1 MQTTDFDIESL
12 PVKIEYVGETVRDGD
27 WRCDQWRVTIS
38 NKSGQ
43 WVTDYFT
50 GLGHRKV
57 TRRGNCLG
65 MKNAVFV
72 RGMWEESKPVKPKI
86 IGVLH
91 SLFMDA
97 QASDQNFIDWCADFG
112 YSDDSMKAFNTY
124 RQCCETGLMLR
135 KYFDP
140 KTREAIQAAIED
152 Y

>member
-12 PVKIEYVGETVRDGD
+12 PVKIDYVGEIVRDGD

-57 TRRGNCLG
+57 TRRGDCIG

-72 RGMWEESKPVKPKI
+72 RGMWEDYKPVKPKI

-97 QASDQNFIDWCADFG
+97 QAADQNFTDWCADFG
-112 YSDDSMKAFNTY
+112 YSDDSMKAFSIY
-124 RQCCETGLMLR
+124 KQCCETGLMLR

-140 KTREAIQAAIED
+140 KTREAIQTIIED

>member
-12 PVKIEYVGETVRDGD
+12 PVKIDYVGETVRDGD
-27 WRCDQWRVTIS
+27 WRCDHWRVTLS

-57 TRRGNCLG
+57 D
-65 MKNAVFV
+65 K
-72 RGMWEESKPVKPKI
+72 WKQSKPVKPKI

-97 QASDQNFIDWCADFG
+97 QAADQNFIDWCADFG
-112 YSDDSMKAFNTY
+112 YSDDSMKAFSIY
-124 RQCCETGLMLR
+124 KQCCETGLMLR

-140 KTREAIQAAIED
+140 KTREAIQAVIED

>member
-12 PVKIEYVGETVRDGD
+12 PVKIEYVGEIVRDGD
-27 WRCDQWRVTIS
+27 WRCDQWRVTIT

-57 TRRGNCLG
+57 NQW
-65 MKNAVFV
+65 KQ
-72 RGMWEESKPVKPKI
+72 SKPVKPKI

-97 QASDQNFIDWCADFG
+97 QAADQNFIDWCADFG
-112 YSDDSMKAFNTY
+112 YSDDSMKAFSIY
-124 RQCCETGLMLR
+124 KQCCETGLMLR

-140 KTREAIQAAIED
+140 KTREVIQAAIEG